1 MSTFR
6 LAWRNIWRNRRRTIV
21 TIAAMTIA
29 MIATI
34 NYSGLING
42 YTHGLERNIL
52 DFAFGDIQIHAPGYL
67 DKPSLYK
74 RIGNPD
80 ELMEKLDAAGLP
92 GSARLLAAGLGALRE
107 TSAGVMLIGLDVQR
121 DARVSKIPGQVSRGE
136 WLSDEDSHGVVLG
149 RRLARTLGAKP
160 GDELVILGQAQ
171 DGSLANDLFRV
182 RGVLRGVSDLTD
194 RIGVFMPGK
203 TFRELMVMPQGAHQ
217 IVVRKP
223 DKIELAAAQGTVSKL
238 AAGLDVQSWR
248 QLNPTLASM
257 LDNVQTVVMVFMSIV
272 YIAIALVILNAML
285 MAVFERVRE
294 FGVLKALGTSPATV
308 LKIIYLESSIQTGI
322 AIVCG
327 LLLSIP
333 LILYLTNT
341 GIYLGSE
348 GGLEMMG
355 LAWDPTMRALFTVD
369 SFTRPI
375 VMFIVIVSLAI
386 LYPALKAAMIRP
398 VRAMHH
404 R

>member
-1 MSTFR
+1 VSVLK
-6 LAWRNIWRNRRRTIV
+6 LAWRNIWRNRRRTVV

-42 YTHGLERNIL
+42 YMHGMERNIL

-74 RIGNPD
+74 QIENPN
-80 ELMEKLDAAGLP
+80 ELLEKLDAAGLP
-92 GSARLLAAGLGALRE
+92 GSARLLAAGLGALKE
-107 TSAGVMLIGLDVQR
+107 TSAGVMLIGLDVNR
-121 DARVSKIPGQVSRGE
+121 DARVLKIPEQVGRGE

-149 RRLARTLGAKP
+149 RRLARTLGAQP

-171 DGSLANDLFRV
+171 DGSLANDLFKV
-182 RGVLRGVSDLTD
+182 RGVLRGVSDMTD
-194 RIGVFMPGK
+194 RIGVFMPEK

-223 DKIELAAAQGTVSKL
+223 DEVELAAAQEKVAKL
-238 AAGLDVQSWR
+238 AAGLDVQTWR

-257 LDNVQTVVMVFMSIV
+257 LDNVQSVVMVFMSIV

-294 FGVLKALGTSPATV
+294 FGVLKALGTSPASV
-308 LKIIYLESSIQTGI
+308 LKMIYLESAIQTGI
-322 AIVCG
+322 AIAAG
-327 LLLSIP
+327 MALSIP
-333 LILYLTNT
+333 LILYLSSQ

-348 GGLEMMG
+348 EGLEMMG
-355 LAWDPTMRALFTVD
+355 LAWDPTMRARFDLQ
-369 SFTRPI
+369 SFIRPI
-375 VMFIVIVSLAI
+375 VMFVVIVSLAI
-386 LYPALKAAMIRP
+386 LYPAIKAAMIRP